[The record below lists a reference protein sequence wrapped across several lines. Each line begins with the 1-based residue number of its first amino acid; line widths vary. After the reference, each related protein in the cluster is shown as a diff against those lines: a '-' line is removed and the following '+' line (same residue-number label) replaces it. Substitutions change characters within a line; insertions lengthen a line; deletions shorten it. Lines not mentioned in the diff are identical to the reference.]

1 MSREKC
7 EKNNLFLFPKT
18 LDILLKYV
26 ILKVPPLPGNSRK
39 DVFSMMYSLSLMS
52 GGFARLVFWSSD
64 LDSLLAR
71 ADKGCGHYWLL
82 GSYRDGKF
90 LGYERI

>member
-1 MSREKC
+1 M
-7 EKNNLFLFPKT
+7 
-18 LDILLKYV
+18 I
-26 ILKVPPLPGNSRK
+26 
-39 DVFSMMYSLSLMS
+39 SMMYSLSMMS

-64 LDSLLAR
+64 LDSLLAK

-82 GSYRDGKF
+82 GRYEDGKF

>member
-1 MSREKC
+1 M
-7 EKNNLFLFPKT
+7 LY
-18 LDILLKYV
+18 LKY
-26 ILKVPPLPGNSRK
+26 PLPPVIQERMI
-39 DVFSMMYSLSLMS
+39 SMMYSLSMMS

-64 LDSLLAR
+64 LDSLLAK

-90 LGYERI
+90 LGYERL